1 LTEEPTGPTAPT
13 SRAVFISYASEDIV
27 AAERL
32 CTALRARG
40 VEVWFDQS
48 SLRGGDAWD
57 ESIRTQIRT
66 CALFVP
72 VISANAHARVEGYF
86 RFEWKLAI
94 DRSHLIASDQSF
106 LLPVVI
112 DATGQTDQ
120 RIPERFREI
129 HWSRAPDGEPSP
141 ALVDHVARML
151 SSEPSHEV
159 ARTSPVGHSLQRDV
173 SESTKRNSYTK
184 GLLAAATIVALL
196 AAIYVGVQMI
206 TQSRRAVNVPAD
218 VPAAETNVKSSG
230 RSSALKPRIAVLPF
244 DNLSPDPSNA
254 FFTDGVHEEI
264 LTTLANRAS
273 GLEVIS
279 RTTMN
284 SYKGRSVAVQ
294 TLARELD
301 CNYILEGSVRR
312 EGREIRLTLQLID
325 ARNDSH
331 LWAQDYDR
339 KLENTMALESEIA
352 AAVAAQLSLRFADTL
367 PAATS
372 TSNPLAYD
380 LYLKARATEANA
392 RQDDSVEGYHS
403 AERLLDRAIEID
415 PNFVRARL
423 QRMALHLRLFLYNYA
438 SADDMLALAH
448 RDLDATRRL
457 APSDPTVTGWSAVL
471 AFAEMNYASALELFD
486 SAEAAG
492 LADPELLDW
501 KHILLYSMGKYPAAV
516 ALSQRLADLDPKNE
530 DAQVR
535 WWYMLIS
542 MHEYREALAL
552 ADTGIIRGQ
561 AAEAWKVNRATVLFY
576 GGGNLEPRKASFAP
590 TLTEPWRTAQDLQDN
605 ISNAFFELFLE
616 HRFKD
621 LRTLIDQVPQVEDW
635 NCRYIDW
642 TVYRIGLTPV
652 ADTRGWADLLL
663 GDREATRHDGQ
674 RILDYLQRHPD
685 TKWSRWFHLMLR
697 ADAQLFLGDGRAAN
711 RTAAEAVALTRLTPD
726 VSDQM
731 NAYVWSTHILAWTDA
746 KQDAVKRLVELSTSV
761 PGLWPGEITGNPI
774 FSMPLAQLDGYKE
787 LSERLSAQMRGLQLK

>member
-1 LTEEPTGPTAPT
+1 MGPTATT
-13 SRAVFISYASEDIV
+13 SQAVFISYASEDIA

-32 CTALRARG
+32 CAALRARD
-40 VEVWFDQS
+40 VEVWFDRS
-48 SLRGGDAWD
+48 SLRGGDTWD
-57 ESIRTQIRT
+57 ASIRAQIRT

-72 VISANAHARVEGYF
+72 VISANAHARIEGYF

-94 DRSHLIASDQSF
+94 DRSHLIAPDQSF

-112 DATGQTDQ
+112 DGTDQTDQ
-120 RIPERFREI
+120 RIPERLREI
-129 HWSRAPDGEPSP
+129 HWSRAPDGEPLP
-141 ALVDHVARML
+141 AFVDHVVRLL
-151 SSEPSHEV
+151 SSETSHES
-159 ARTSPVGHSLQRDV
+159 ARVSLGGHSLKRDV
-173 SESTKRNSYTK
+173 SESTKINSNTK
-184 GLLAAATIVALL
+184 RLIVAATIVALL
-196 AAIYVGVQMI
+196 AAIYFGVQMI
-206 TQSRRAVNVPAD
+206 TQSRRAVNAPAD
-218 VPAAETNVKSSG
+218 VWAADANVKSSG

-301 CNYILEGSVRR
+301 CNYVLEGSVRR
-312 EGREIRLTLQLID
+312 EGRDIRLTLQLID

-339 KLENTMALESEIA
+339 QLDNTMALESEIA
-352 AAVAAQLSLRFADTL
+352 AAVAAQLSLRFADAM
-367 PAATS
+367 PAVTS

-380 LYLKARATEANA
+380 LYLKARASEANA
-392 RQDDSVEGYHS
+392 RRVDSVEGYHS
-403 AERLLDRAIEID
+403 AEQLLDRAIQID

-423 QRMALHLRLFLYNYA
+423 QRMELHVRLFLYNYA
-438 SADDMLALAH
+438 SADDMLPLAH

-457 APSDPTVTGWSAVL
+457 APSDPTVTGWTAVL
-471 AFAEMNYASALELFD
+471 AYAEMNYQSALELFD

-516 ALSQRLADLDPKNE
+516 ALSRRLADLDPKNE
-530 DAQVR
+530 SAQFR
-535 WWYMLIS
+535 WWYMLME

-552 ADTGIIRGQ
+552 AETGIVRGQ
-561 AAEAWKVNRATVLFY
+561 APETWQENRATALFY
-576 GGGNLEPRKASFAP
+576 GGGNLEPRRAFYAAVLAK
-590 TLTEPWRTAQDLQDN
+590 PWRTAQDLQDN
-605 ISNAFFELFLE
+605 IGDAFSQLFLE
-616 HRFKD
+616 HRFQD
-621 LRTLIDQVPQVEDW
+621 LRTLIDGVPQVEDW
-635 NCRYIDW
+635 NCGYIDW
-642 TVYRIGLTPV
+642 TVYRIGMTPV
-652 ADTRGWADLLL
+652 ADTRGWADLLI
-663 GDREATRHDGQ
+663 GDRESMRRDGQ

-697 ADAQLFLGDGRAAN
+697 ADAQLFLGDGSAAN
-711 RTAAEAVALTRLTPD
+711 RTAAEAVALTRSTAD

-746 KQDAVKRLVELSTSV
+746 KHDAVKRLVELSTSV

-774 FSMPLAQLDGYKE
+774 FSTPLAQVDGYKE
-787 LSERLSAQMRGLQLK
+787 LSERLSTQMRALQLK